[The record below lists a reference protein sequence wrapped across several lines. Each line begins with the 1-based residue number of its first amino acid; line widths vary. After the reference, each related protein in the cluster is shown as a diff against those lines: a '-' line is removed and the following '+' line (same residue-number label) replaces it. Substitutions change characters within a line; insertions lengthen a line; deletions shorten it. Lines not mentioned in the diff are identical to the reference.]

1 MSIKHALSLASLAV
15 CAALSTSAAAQ
26 TVVNFEGFVVDE
38 ACTIE
43 AGVGNTVYL
52 PVVPLSAL
60 NTAGAATGRTRFPVE
75 LKNCKQAAGTYQVEF
90 SDPSAVNDRLP
101 NQAAGGAQNVSLRI
115 LSDIDEW
122 LDVNPWPTLTPVPVA
137 VDPGITVTGGN
148 GSGFYKVEYVAE
160 AGTVTAGKV
169 EAKATLTTNFL

>member
-52 PVVPLSAL
+52 PVVPVSALSAA
-60 NTAGAATGRTRFPVE
+60 NAATGRTEFPVK
-75 LKNCKQAAGTYQVEF
+75 LTNCKQASGTYQVEF

-101 NQAAGGAQNVSLRI
+101 NQAVGGAQNVSLRI
-115 LSDIDEW
+115 LSSTNDW

-137 VDPGITVTGGN
+137 EDPGIPVTNGN
-148 GSGFYKVEYVAE
+148 GAGIYKVEYVADSNP
-160 AGTVTAGKV
+160 VTPGKV